1 MAELEA
7 ITIIESGAAGSGSM
21 PGVSSARS
29 GEPRQFGW
37 RYPLTSGKAVRLGR
51 VAAESDWVVE
61 DPMVSS
67 YHAILEW
74 DGSKLRVR
82 ERPVQPPQY
91 PREPA
96 NPIWFNQEK
105 KKDCVVGPREV
116 FVIGQTRFT
125 VLPDGDSG
133 PASPVDGTI
142 LQHKQ
147 DLTRAE
153 LEGLPFTNPTA
164 ALKAMEQVPNV
175 LRLAINEQTLFRQML
190 KVVLDALPRA
200 DWAGVVLIPPDV
212 APGGQ
217 EQKITPLDSHAR
229 GTAAVGGAT
238 FAPSR
243 KLVHK
248 AIKERKS
255 CLHFWSALPD
265 PASAPARP
273 GNEPESEITLGTPHQ
288 LNTTPWAI
296 CTPFQDGSKCA
307 LYLSG
312 KLPGQKAASDP
323 KTIRDLTEYQKIAEL
338 LVGLLETTRKTHRL
352 ARQNALVRQAWPRGT
367 WKYLD
372 DPDQLEKLLKP
383 KEMDVT
389 VLFCDLRGSSLFAE
403 QGADALVRAW
413 RNVAGALDDMSG
425 AITANEGVVAGFQG
439 DAVMG
444 FWGWPEAHAGQIEK
458 ALTAAARIQQVF
470 TGWFADMKVGLGLAH
485 GRAVAGRLGAND
497 LAKVDVYG
505 PVVNLASRLETMTK
519 SFGVNVI
526 VNEAVA
532 AKLQESDPYGSRYKL
547 RRLGRVRPK
556 GMQNTFLVAELLP
569 ADSHKANPNFLDSW
583 HQAVDLFTSGDWESA
598 YNQLENW
605 FADDAAA
612 KCLMKVMQKV
622 RKRSKDGPSLGRQM
636 DYGTDD
642 KGPLI
647 PPEGWVD
654 QDGAFTP
661 PPPEE

>member
-7 ITIIESGAAGSGSM
+7 ITIIESGMAGSGSM
-21 PGVSSARS
+21 PGVAAKS

-37 RYPLTSGKAVRLGR
+37 RYPLPTGKVIRLGR
-51 VAAESDWVVE
+51 VAGESDWVVE

-67 YHAILEW
+67 YHANLEW
-74 DGSKLRVR
+74 DGQKLKVK
-82 ERPVQPPQY
+82 ERAVAPPQY

-105 KKDCVVGPREV
+105 KKECLVGPREV

-200 DWAGVVLIPPDV
+200 DSASIVLIPPDV
-212 APGGQ
+212 VPGGADP
-217 EQKITPLDSHAR
+217 KTTTLDYHTR
-229 GTAAVGGAT
+229 GSAAVGGGT
-238 FAPSR
+238 FVPSR
-243 KLVHK
+243 RLTHK

-265 PASAPARP
+265 PAAAPARP
-273 GNEPESEITLGTPHQ
+273 GGEPESEITLGTPHQ

-307 LYLSG
+307 LYLAG
-312 KLPGQKAASDP
+312 KLPGQKAAADP

-352 ARQNALVRQAWPRGT
+352 ARQNALVRQAWPRST
-367 WKYLD
+367 WKFLD
-372 DPDQLEKLLKP
+372 DPDQLEQLLKP
-383 KEMDVT
+383 REMDVT

-413 RNVAGALDDMSG
+413 RNVAGALDDMSQ
-425 AITANEGVVAGFQG
+425 AITVNEGVVAGFQG

-444 FWGWPEAHAGQIEK
+444 FWGWPHAQDGQIEK
-458 ALTAAARIQQVF
+458 ALKAAARIQQVF
-470 TGWFADMKVGLGLAH
+470 SGWMADLKCGLGLAH
-485 GRAVAGRLGAND
+485 GKAVAGRLGASD

-519 SFGVNVI
+519 SFGVNVL

-532 AKLQESDPYGSRYKL
+532 AKVAEADPYGSRYRT

-556 GMQNTFLVAELLP
+556 GMQNTFWVSELLP
-569 ADSHKANPNFLDSW
+569 AGSDRANPNFLDQW
-583 HQAVDLFTSGDWESA
+583 ERVVDLFTAGQWADA
-598 YNQLENW
+598 YSQLENW
-605 FADDAAA
+605 FSDDPAA
-612 KCLMKVMQKV
+612 KCLMRVM
-622 RKRSKDGPSLGRQM
+622 
-636 DYGTDD
+636 D
-642 KGPLI
+642 KTHKN
-647 PPEGWVD
+647 PPQGWAE
-654 QDGAFTP
+654 QGGAFTP

>member
-7 ITIIESGAAGSGSM
+7 ITIIESGAVAAASGSM
-21 PGVSSARS
+21 PGVRNS
-29 GEPRQFGW
+29 GEPRQFSW
-37 RYPLTSGKAVRLGR
+37 RYPLQVGKVIRLGR
-51 VAAESDWVVE
+51 VAGESDWVVE

-67 YHAILEW
+67 YHANLEW
-74 DGSKLRVR
+74 DGSKLKVK
-82 ERPVQPPQY
+82 ERAVQPPQY

-105 KKDCVVGPREV
+105 KKECLVGSREV

-200 DWAGVVLIPPDV
+200 DSAGVVLIPPDV
-212 APGGQ
+212 APGAADPRV
-217 EQKITPLDSHAR
+217 TPLDSHTK
-229 GTAAVGGAT
+229 GTAAVGGGT

-265 PASAPARP
+265 PAAAGPARP
-273 GNEPESEITLGTPHQ
+273 GAEPESEITLGTPHQ

-312 KLPGQKAASDP
+312 KLAGQKAAADP

-367 WKYLD
+367 WKFLD

-383 KEMDVT
+383 REMDVT

-403 QGADALVRAW
+403 QGADALVKAW
-413 RNVAGALDDMSG
+413 RNVAGALDDMSQ
-425 AITANEGVVAGFQG
+425 AITVNEGVVAGFQG

-444 FWGWPEAHAGQIEK
+444 FWGWPDAQEGQIEK
-458 ALTAAARIQQVF
+458 ALKAAARIQQVF
-470 TGWFADMKVGLGLAH
+470 TGWLADMKVGLGLAH
-485 GRAVAGRLGAND
+485 GRAVAGRLGASD

-519 SFGVNVI
+519 SFGVNVL

-532 AKLQESDPYGSRYKL
+532 AKLAEADPYGSRYRT

-556 GMQNTFLVAELLP
+556 GMQNTFLISELLP
-569 ADSHKANPNFLDSW
+569 AGSEKASDYFLNQW
-583 HQAVDLFTSGDWESA
+583 HESVDLFTAGDWATA
-598 YNQLENW
+598 YDRLENY
-605 FADDAAA
+605 FGTDPAA
-612 KCLMKVMQKV
+612 KCLMRVMEKTH
-622 RKRSKDGPSLGRQM
+622 KKPPDG
-636 DYGTDD
+636 
-642 KGPLI
+642 
-647 PPEGWVD
+647 WAD
-654 QDGAFTP
+654 QGGAFTP